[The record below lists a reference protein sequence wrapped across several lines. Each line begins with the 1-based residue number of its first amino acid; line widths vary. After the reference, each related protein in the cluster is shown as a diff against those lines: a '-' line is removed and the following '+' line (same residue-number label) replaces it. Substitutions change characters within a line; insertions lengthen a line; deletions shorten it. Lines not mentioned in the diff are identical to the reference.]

1 MYLKAVLV
9 RFFKS
14 FNFDYLRK
22 NHPTAIALPWEHIG
36 EAWYPFVRIP
46 LTKDITTI
54 VGANES
60 GKSHS
65 LSAIKKGLSGQNI
78 SRRDFCRYSQFF
90 TVEEG
95 NMRWPD
101 FGLHFAELNHEQQ
114 DELRTLLDVKTGC
127 TVDEFVL
134 IRRDRTNL
142 EVWLR
147 QRDHFV
153 QCTVNDPKKLLG
165 SRLLPNVF
173 EIDSTVA
180 LPSSVPLSWLRGET
194 RTAWPRTAR
203 NSLVA
208 AVDAVCSFFSDAEK
222 VKNSAAAISSAMS
235 KFAPS
240 EAKDSA
246 STSTETRSLELAR
259 DLLFKVAKIDK
270 AAIADLSKALADED
284 EGLANGL
291 LQQINQ
297 RLAAELNFPKWWVQ
311 DRDFRLTVSARD
323 DDLVFTISDRTHTEY
338 SFGERSNGLK
348 YFLSYYVQYLAHAAP
363 RDRWE
368 MLLMDEPDAYLS
380 SQGQQDL
387 LKIFNSFAHPEDGKL
402 PVQVVYVTHS
412 PFLVDRNHGE
422 RIRVLEKGAD
432 DEGTRVVNDASKNH
446 YEPLRS
452 SFGAFVGETT
462 FIGNCNL
469 MVEGLAD
476 QVLLAGC
483 STYLR
488 ALNVP
493 KMNTFDLNRITIV
506 PAGSSSHIPYLVYLA
521 RGRDIEQPSVIV
533 LLDSDKSGKQAQK
546 DLKKGGPKNKQII
559 KPEAVLMLADLQPE
573 MNLPEGRSL
582 IETEDLIPP
591 GLAALAVQ
599 RFLQKVCGVA
609 VADSEKVT
617 AEAITAEWVD
627 GRQHYDAINSVVGL
641 LIGSDFHIDKMGL
654 AREVVE
660 LVHQNHVSTSPMIA
674 PDDVTVFQKNFGI
687 LIRKLAEMQRK
698 AERETSQER
707 ISRKIDRVIKSFRS
721 DHPLSS
727 KREEAILLL
736 EEIESTLDD
745 SNEADEV
752 RLALQKLK
760 RDYDLTEPKP
770 GVVEKFVEFSNALGC
785 VRYSARNAVQHEAI
799 DLTSAGE
806 KTSDAV
812 AEINSSTVDANLQP
826 IVPDGVMA
834 ANGEGRV
841 PSSAATA

>member
-22 NHPTAIALPWEHIG
+22 NHPDAKPSPWEQID
-36 EAWYPFVRIP
+36 EAWFPFVRIP

-65 LSAIKKGLSGQNI
+65 LGAIKKGLSGENI

-90 TVEEG
+90 TVEQG
-95 NMRWPD
+95 NMLWPD
-101 FGLHFAELNHEQQ
+101 FGLHFAELDREQQ
-114 DELRTLLDVKTGC
+114 DELRTLIDAKSGC
-127 TVDEFVL
+127 SLDEFVL
-134 IRRDRTNL
+134 IRRDKMSIDI
-142 EVWLR
+142 WLK
-147 QRDHFV
+147 QRDQFV
-153 QCTVNDPKKLLG
+153 QCDVKDTKAFLK
-165 SRLLPNVF
+165 SRLLPRIF
-173 EIDSTVA
+173 EIDSGVA

-194 RTAWPRTAR
+194 RSAWPRMER
-203 NSLVA
+203 NSLVGA
-208 AVDAVCSFFSDAEK
+208 IDGILSFFSSEET
-222 VKNSAAAISSAMS
+222 VKSGAAAISKAMAQFGSGDENGSADDKS
-235 KFAPS
+235 
-240 EAKDSA
+240 
-246 STSTETRSLELAR
+246 TRSLELAR

-270 AAIADLSKALADED
+270 TAIADLSKALADED

-348 YFLSYYVQYLAHAAP
+348 YFLSYYVQYLAHDHP
-363 RDRWE
+363 SDGWE

-387 LKIFNSFAHPEDGKL
+387 LRIFDAFAHPDEDGAK

-412 PFLVDRNHGE
+412 PFLIDRNHGE
-422 RIRVLEKGAD
+422 RIRVLEKGTD

-452 SFGAFVGETT
+452 SFGSFVGETA

-488 ALNVP
+488 ALNFP
-493 KMNTFDLNRITIV
+493 KINTFDLNRITIV

-546 DLKKGGPKNKQII
+546 DLKRGGAKGKQII
-559 KPEAVLMLADLQPE
+559 KPEFVLMLADLASE
-573 MNLPEGRSL
+573 IKLPEGKAL
-582 IETEDLIPP
+582 IESEDLIPP
-591 GLAALAVQ
+591 GLCALAVQ
-599 RFLQKVCGVA
+599 RFLQKVCGVSA
-609 VADSEKVT
+609 TDAAKVMEAAIVSAWTAD
-617 AEAITAEWVD
+617 
-627 GRQHYDAINSVVGL
+627 RQQYDALNHVVQSVLGPE
-641 LIGSDFHIDKMGL
+641 FHIDKMGL
-654 AREVVE
+654 AREIVE
-660 LVHQNHVSTSPMIA
+660 LIHQNHIA
-674 PDDVTVFQKNFGI
+674 ATPLIPEEDSKTFRDNFAV
-687 LIRKLAEMQRK
+687 LIRRLSEMQRK

-707 ISRKIDRVIKSFRS
+707 ISRKVDRVIKSFRS
-721 DHPLSS
+721 DHPTSA

-736 EEIESTLDD
+736 EEVESALDD
-745 SNEADEV
+745 SSEADTV
-752 RLALQKLK
+752 RLELQKLR

-770 GVVEKFVEFSNALGC
+770 GAVERFSVFSQALGC
-785 VRYSARNAVQHEAI
+785 VRYSALNAVQHEAV
-799 DLTSAGE
+799 DLSNGTPQKQTGPIPAEEVTPHESTVSAE
-806 KTSDAV
+806 RPPADKTAV
-812 AEINSSTVDANLQP
+812 ATL
-826 IVPDGVMA
+826 
-834 ANGEGRV
+834 
-841 PSSAATA
+841 

>member
-22 NHPTAIALPWEHIG
+22 NHPEAKPSPWEHIG
-36 EAWYPFVRIP
+36 EAWFPFVRIP

-65 LSAIKKGLSGQNI
+65 LGAIKKGLSGENI

-101 FGLHFAELNHEQQ
+101 FGLHFAELDRNQQ
-114 DELRTLLDVKTGC
+114 DELRTLIEVKSGC
-127 TVDEFVL
+127 SLDEFVL
-134 IRRDRTNL
+134 IRRDKTSI
-142 EVWLR
+142 EIWLK
-147 QRDHFV
+147 QRDQFV
-153 QCTVNDPKKLLG
+153 QCDVKDAAALLK
-165 SRLLPNVF
+165 SSLLPHIF
-173 EIDSTVA
+173 EIDSGVA
-180 LPSSVPLSWLRGET
+180 LPSSVPLSWLRGDT
-194 RTAWPRTAR
+194 RSAWPRMER
-203 NSLVA
+203 NSLVGA
-208 AVDAVCSFFSDAEK
+208 IDGILSFFSSEET
-222 VKNSAAAISSAMS
+222 VKSGAAAISKAMAQ
-235 KFAPS
+235 FGAGDEN
-240 EAKDSA
+240 EAKDDKS
-246 STSTETRSLELAR
+246 TRSLELAR

-270 AAIADLSKALADED
+270 AAITDLSKALAEED

-348 YFLSYYVQYLAHAAP
+348 YFLSYYVQYLAHDHP
-363 RDRWE
+363 SDGWE

-387 LKIFNSFAHPEDGKL
+387 LRIFDAFAHPDEDGAK

-412 PFLVDRNHGE
+412 PFLIDRNHGE
-422 RIRVLEKGAD
+422 RIRVLEKGTD
-432 DEGTRVVNDASKNH
+432 DEGTRIVNDASKNH

-452 SFGAFVGETT
+452 SFGSFVGETA

-488 ALNVP
+488 ALDVP
-493 KMNTFDLNRITIV
+493 KISTFDLNRITIV

-546 DLKKGGPKNKQII
+546 DLKRGGAKGKQII
-559 KPEAVLMLADLQPE
+559 KPEFVLMLADLASE
-573 MNLPEGRSL
+573 VKLPEGKAL
-582 IETEDLIPP
+582 IESEDLIPP
-591 GLAALAVQ
+591 GLCALAVQ
-599 RFLQKVCGVA
+599 RFLQKVCGVSA
-609 VADSEKVT
+609 TDAAKVT
-617 AEAITAEWVD
+617 EEAIVFAWAVD
-627 GRQHYDAINSVVGL
+627 RQQYDALNHVVQSVLGPE
-641 LIGSDFHIDKMGL
+641 FHIDKMGL
-654 AREVVE
+654 AREIVE
-660 LVHQNHVSTSPMIA
+660 LIHQNHIA
-674 PDDVTVFQKNFGI
+674 ATKLIPEEDSKTFRDNFAV
-687 LIRKLAEMQRK
+687 LIRRLSEMQRK

-707 ISRKIDRVIKSFRS
+707 ISRKVDRVIKSFRS
-721 DHPLSS
+721 DHPTSA

-736 EEIESTLDD
+736 EEVESALDD
-745 SNEADEV
+745 SSEADTV
-752 RLALQKLK
+752 RLELQKLR
-760 RDYDLTEPKP
+760 RDFDLNEPKP
-770 GVVEKFVEFSNALGC
+770 GSVERFAEFSQALGC
-785 VRYSARNAVQHEAI
+785 VRYSALNAVQQEPV
-799 DLTSAGE
+799 DLSAASE
-806 KTSDAV
+806 PKVVTPAETTAPAV
-812 AEINSSTVDANLQP
+812 ANADGNGKPVTTEVVATV
-826 IVPDGVMA
+826 
-834 ANGEGRV
+834 
-841 PSSAATA
+841 

>member
-22 NHPTAIALPWEHIG
+22 NHPGAKALPWENVG
-36 EAWYPFVRIP
+36 EAWFPFVRIP
-46 LTKDITTI
+46 LARDITTI

-65 LSAIKKGLSGQNI
+65 LGAIKKGLSGENI

-101 FGLHFAELNHEQQ
+101 FGLHFADLSREQQ
-114 DELRTLLDVKTGC
+114 DELRTLIEVKSDSSL
-127 TVDEFVL
+127 DEFIL
-134 IRRDRTNL
+134 IRRDRTSIDI
-142 EVWLR
+142 WLK
-147 QRDHFV
+147 QRDQYV
-153 QCTVNDPKKLLG
+153 QCDVKDTAAFLK
-165 SRLLPNVF
+165 SALLPKVF
-173 EIDSTVA
+173 EIDSSVA

-194 RTAWPRTAR
+194 RSAWRRTER
-203 NSLVA
+203 NSLVGIVDGILSHFSSEE
-208 AVDAVCSFFSDAEK
+208 AVKSGASAISKAMAKFSPDDEE
-222 VKNSAAAISSAMS
+222 AAADGKA
-235 KFAPS
+235 
-240 EAKDSA
+240 
-246 STSTETRSLELAR
+246 TRSLELAR
-259 DLLFKVAKIDK
+259 DLLFKVAKIDR
-270 AAIADLSKALADED
+270 AAIADLSKALAEED

-323 DDLVFTISDRTHTEY
+323 DDLVFTISDRTQTEY

-348 YFLSYYVQYLAHAAP
+348 YFLSYYVQYLAHDHP
-363 RDRWE
+363 SDGWE

-387 LKIFNSFAHPEDGKL
+387 LRIFDAFAHPEEDGCR

-412 PFLVDRNHGE
+412 PFLIDRNHGE
-422 RIRVLEKGAD
+422 RIRVLEKGTD

-452 SFGAFVGETT
+452 SFGSFVGETA

-488 ALNVP
+488 ALDVS
-493 KMNTFDLNRITIV
+493 KINTFDLNRITIV

-546 DLKKGGPKNKQII
+546 DLKRGGAKGKQII
-559 KPEAVLMLADLQPE
+559 KPESVLMLADLASE
-573 MNLPEGRSL
+573 VKLPEGKTL
-582 IETEDLIPP
+582 IESEDLIPP
-591 GLAALAVQ
+591 GLCAIAVQ
-599 RFLQKVCGVA
+599 RFLKKVCGVSA
-609 VADSEKVT
+609 TDAAKVT
-617 AEAITAEWVD
+617 QDAIVSAWTAD
-627 GRQHYDAINSVVGL
+627 RQHYDAINHVVQSEVGPE
-641 LIGSDFHIDKMGL
+641 FHIDKMGL

-660 LVHQNHVSTSPMIA
+660 LIHQNHIA
-674 PDDVTVFQKNFGI
+674 PTPIIPEEDAKTFQANFAV
-687 LIRKLAEMQRK
+687 LIRRLSEMQRQ
-698 AERETSQER
+698 AERGTSQER
-707 ISRKIDRVIKSFRS
+707 ISRKVDRVIKSFRS
-721 DHPLSS
+721 DHPTTA

-736 EEIESTLDD
+736 EDVESALDD
-745 SNEADEV
+745 SSEADTV
-752 RLALQKLK
+752 RLELQKL
-760 RDYDLTEPKP
+760 RRSFDLNEPKP
-770 GVVEKFVEFSNALGC
+770 GAVERFAEFSQALGC
-785 VRYSARNAVQHEAI
+785 VRYSALNAVQQE
-799 DLTSAGE
+799 
-806 KTSDAV
+806 
-812 AEINSSTVDANLQP
+812 TVDL
-826 IVPDGVMA
+826 
-834 ANGEGRV
+834 
-841 PSSAATA
+841 SAATEPKQAAVVESSAPAQIITDGKGQPISTEATISPGIPPSDKT

>member
-22 NHPTAIALPWEHIG
+22 NHPTAKALPWEHIG

-46 LTKDITTI
+46 LTRDITTI

-65 LSAIKKGLSGQNI
+65 LSAIKKGLSGENI

-101 FGLHFAELNHEQQ
+101 FGLHFADLNREQQ
-114 DELRTLLDVKTGC
+114 DELRSLLDVKNGC

-134 IRRDRTNL
+134 IRRNITSL
-142 EVWLR
+142 EVWLK

-153 QCTVNDPKKLLG
+153 QCAISDSAKLLS
-165 SRLLPNVF
+165 SRLLPHVF
-173 EIDSTVA
+173 EIDSMVA

-194 RTAWPRTAR
+194 RSAWPRTAR

-208 AVDAVCSFFSDAEK
+208 AVDPVRSFFSDAEK
-222 VKNSAAAISSAMS
+222 VKNSASAISDAMA
-235 KFAPS
+235 KFAPGETEETGS
-240 EAKDSA
+240 NNR
-246 STSTETRSLELAR
+246 ETRSLELAR

-270 AAIADLSKALADED
+270 SAITDLSKALAEED

-348 YFLSYYVQYLAHAAP
+348 YFLSYYVQYLAHKP
-363 RDRWE
+363 PPNRWE

-387 LKIFNSFAHPEDGKL
+387 LKIFNSFADPEDGKE
-402 PVQVVYVTHS
+402 PIQVVYVTHS

-488 ALNVP
+488 ALDTP

-559 KPEAVLMLADLQPE
+559 KPQSVLMLADLQPE
-573 MNLPEGRSL
+573 VKLPEGKSL

-591 GLAALAVQ
+591 GVTAQAVQ

-609 VADSEKVT
+609 VADSVKVT
-617 AEAITAEWVD
+617 SDAITAAWSGD
-627 GRQHYDAINSVVGL
+627 RQHFDAINEVVAQF
-641 LIGSDFHIDKMGL
+641 IGPDFHVDKMGL

-660 LVHQNHVSTSPMIA
+660 LVHQNHVATSPLIA
-674 PDDVTVFQKNFGI
+674 PDDLTVFQRNVGL

-721 DHPLSS
+721 DHPSS
-727 KREEAILLL
+727 AKREEAILLL

-745 SNEADEV
+745 SNEADDV
-752 RLALQKLK
+752 QLALQKLK

-770 GVVEKFVEFSNALGC
+770 GVVEKFSEFSNALGC
-785 VRYSARNAVQHEAI
+785 VRYSARNAVQQEAI

-806 KTSDAV
+806 LKPDAPTDVSPSNV
-812 AEINSSTVDANLQP
+812 ASLQP
-826 IVPDGVMA
+826 VGTAASPVPDGKDM
-834 ANGEGRV
+834 V
-841 PSSAATA
+841 PSSAATT